1 MKHLFSED
9 ALREE
14 LKHIINFTFTEVP
27 FESKL
32 QFLTQLVGHFWICIE
47 LSDSGESY
55 RGSIVINEDGDGKPD
70 TENMI
75 EIFNFD
81 SMTAVG
87 AFGGCAR
94 FSSKYFGAIQKR
106 RSLAELSAQQAEAH
120 MVKFGGISG
129 RQRSLI
135 KHCCEAL
142 GVTFKGNNK
151 EDADIF
157 LDMYATRLKRSS

>member
-1 MKHLFSED
+1 MKQLYSVD

-14 LKHIINFTFTEVP
+14 LKHILKFTFIELDFDGTP
-27 FESKL
+27 
-32 QFLTQLVGHFWICIE
+32 QFFSQLVGHFWFCVE
-47 LSDSGESY
+47 LNKTGDGY
-55 RGSIVINEDGDGKPD
+55 RGSIVINEDGDEKPD
-70 TENMI
+70 PDNLI

-81 SMTAVG
+81 SMTAMG

-94 FSSKYFGAIQKR
+94 FSNNYFASIER
-106 RSLAELSAQQAEAH
+106 RRLLAEDKAQQAENY

-135 KHCCEAL
+135 KHCQEEFDVMFH
-142 GVTFKGNNK
+142 GTTK

-157 LDMYATRLKRSS
+157 LDRYAGRLKK

>member
-1 MKHLFSED
+1 MKHLYSVE

-14 LKHIINFTFTEVP
+14 LKHILNFTFIELDFDGTP
-27 FESKL
+27 
-32 QFLTQLVGHFWICIE
+32 QFFAQLVGHFWFCVE
-47 LSDSGESY
+47 LDKSGESY
-55 RGSIVINEDGDGKPD
+55 RGSIVINEDGDEQPD
-70 TENMI
+70 PHNMI

-81 SMTAVG
+81 SMTAIG

-94 FSSKYFGAIQKR
+94 FSGRYFDALGKR
-106 RSLAELSAQQAEAH
+106 RHLAETTAQQAEGH

-135 KHCCEAL
+135 KHCQDQL
-142 GVTFKGNNK
+142 GITFTGTSK

-157 LDMYATRLKRSS
+157 LDTYANRIKR

>member
-1 MKHLFSED
+1 MRHLFSEN

-14 LKHIINFTFTEVP
+14 LKHVLNFTFIEAP
-27 FESKL
+27 YDGKL
-32 QFLTQLVGHFWICIE
+32 QFMTQLVGHFWICIE

-55 RGSIVINEDGDGKPD
+55 RGSIVVNEDGDGKPD
-70 TENMI
+70 AEDMI

-94 FSSKYFGAIQKR
+94 FSHKYFGALQKR
-106 RSLAELSAQQAEAH
+106 RSLAETAAQQAEAH
-120 MVKFGGISG
+120 MVNFGGISG

-135 KHCCEAL
+135 KHCCEQL
-142 GVTFKGNNK
+142 DLVFKGYTR
-151 EDADIF
+151 EDADVF
-157 LDMYATRLKRSS
+157 LDKHAKKIKRP